1 VEPIPSILNPVE
13 KSGTEC
19 ARVAPARILIGP
31 LASDPTESVSGV
43 NRAFIQ
49 GLSDRY
55 TFIPLR
61 ADRTRGN
68 TRQSRLNVF
77 NLFYFVRQL
86 CQWSMHLVR
95 RRPHIAHY
103 AISAGWAME
112 KGLMFMRLARL
123 CKVKTLAHLHSGG
136 FPDYWRSLPVWR
148 RKNAA
153 RQFERLD
160 GLVLASEWWRQEIAR
175 YLPLPPGKLFVVNN
189 PIDAEFE
196 KAALAMPPERPG
208 NVILAMG
215 VMGRAKGIFDI
226 LAAATIVAA
235 TAKSTFK
242 LAGAEREPNI
252 LRDAREYAAQ
262 NGLAQIVEIN
272 ATVDDRKKLALF
284 REASILLLPSH
295 YENFPLTVVEAAA
308 AGLAI
313 VTTPVGAI
321 PEFFQD
327 GVSALFVQPGNSAQ
341 IAGALLMLLAQ
352 PSERQ
357 RLGEAARK
365 VFCTRL
371 ARSRIMDSLDS
382 VYRHILSV

>member
-1 VEPIPSILNPVE
+1 MEPNPSIPTPVE
-13 KSGTEC
+13 KSGSAPAT
-19 ARVAPARILIGP
+19 VTPARILIAP
-31 LASDPTESVSGV
+31 LADDPTESVSGV

-68 TRQSRLNVF
+68 TRQARLNIF
-77 NLFYFVRQL
+77 NLFYFARQL
-86 CQWSMHLVR
+86 CQWSAHLVR

-136 FPDYWRSLPVWR
+136 FPQHWRSLPRWR
-148 RKNAA
+148 RANAA
-153 RQFERLD
+153 RQFARLD
-160 GLVLASEWWRQEIAR
+160 GLVLASDWWRQEIAR
-175 YLPLPPGKLFVVNN
+175 HLPLPPHKLFVVNN
-189 PIDAEFE
+189 PIDAAFE
-196 KAALAMPPERPG
+196 KAALAMPLDRPG
-208 NVILAMG
+208 RVVLAMG
-215 VMGRAKGIFDI
+215 VMGRAKGIFEV
-226 LAAATIVAA
+226 LEAAKIGA
-235 TAKSTFK
+235 TASKATFK
-242 LAGAEREPNI
+242 LAGAEREPHI
-252 LRDAREYAAQ
+252 LRDAREYAAR
-262 NGLAQIVEIN
+262 NGLGETVEIIGPI
-272 ATVDDRKKLALF
+272 DDLRKTALF

-313 VTTPVGAI
+313 ITTPVGAI

-327 GVSALFVQPGNSAQ
+327 WVSAVFVQAGDAAQ
-341 IAGALLMLLAQ
+341 IAGALQMLLAQ

-357 RLGEAARK
+357 RLGAAARQ

-371 ARSRIMDSLDS
+371 ARSKIMDSLDA
-382 VYRHILSV
+382 VYRQILAV

>member
-272 ATVDDRKKLALF
+272 ATV
-284 REASILLLPSH
+284 
-295 YENFPLTVVEAAA
+295 
-308 AGLAI
+308 G
-313 VTTPVGAI
+313 
-321 PEFFQD
+321 
-327 GVSALFVQPGNSAQ
+327 
-341 IAGALLMLLAQ
+341 
-352 PSERQ
+352 
-357 RLGEAARK
+357 
-365 VFCTRL
+365 
-371 ARSRIMDSLDS
+371 RSRRRRIGHCHDAGGGHSGVFSGWRFRAIRATRQLRPDRGRAPNASGATIRTPAPRGSRPQSLLHS
-382 VYRHILSV
+382 SGSLQNHGFPGFGL

>member
-1 VEPIPSILNPVE
+1 MEPNSSILNPAG
-13 KSGTEC
+13 KSGS
-19 ARVAPARILIGP
+19 AQADVALVRILIGP
-31 LASDPTESVSGV
+31 LALDPTESVSGV

-55 TFIPLR
+55 TFIPLL
-61 ADRTRGN
+61 ADRTLGN
-68 TRQSRLNVF
+68 TRQARLNVF

-86 CQWSMHLVR
+86 CQWSAHLVR

-103 AISAGWAME
+103 AVSAGWAME
-112 KGLMFMRLARL
+112 KGLIFMRLARL

-136 FPDYWRSLPVWR
+136 FPDHWRSLPRWR
-148 RKNAA
+148 RANAA
-153 RQFERLD
+153 RQFARLD
-160 GLVLASEWWRQEIAR
+160 GLVLASDWWRQEIAR
-175 YLPLPPGKLFVVNN
+175 YLPLPPRKLFVVNN

-196 KAALAMPPERPG
+196 KAALAMPLDRPSR
-208 NVILAMG
+208 VVLAMG

-226 LAAATIVAA
+226 LEAAKIGAATSKA
-235 TAKSTFK
+235 TFK
-242 LAGAEREPNI
+242 LAGAEREPHL
-252 LRDAREYAAQ
+252 LRDAREYAAR
-262 NGLAQIVEIN
+262 NGLGETVEIN
-272 ATVDDRKKLALF
+272 GSIDDRRKIALF

-327 GVSALFVQPGNSAQ
+327 GVSALFVQPGNAAQ
-341 IAGALLMLLAQ
+341 IASALQMLLERPQ
-352 PSERQ
+352 ERQ
-357 RLGEAARK
+357 RLGAAARQ

-371 ARSRIMDSLDS
+371 ARSKIMDSLDS
-382 VYRHILSV
+382 VYRQILDV

>member
-1 VEPIPSILNPVE
+1 
-13 KSGTEC
+13 
-19 ARVAPARILIGP
+19 
-31 LASDPTESVSGV
+31 
-43 NRAFIQ
+43 
-49 GLSDRY
+49 
-55 TFIPLR
+55 
-61 ADRTRGN
+61 
-68 TRQSRLNVF
+68 
-77 NLFYFVRQL
+77 
-86 CQWSMHLVR
+86 
-95 RRPHIAHY
+95 
-103 AISAGWAME
+103 ME